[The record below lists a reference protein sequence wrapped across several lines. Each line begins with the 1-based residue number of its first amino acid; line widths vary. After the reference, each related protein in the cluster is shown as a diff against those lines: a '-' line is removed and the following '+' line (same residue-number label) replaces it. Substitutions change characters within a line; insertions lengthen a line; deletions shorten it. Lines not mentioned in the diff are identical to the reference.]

1 MEANLSP
8 VGNRGDATREAY
20 AAASCASER
29 ADDREH
35 LGKVLCSSQ
44 FGLFSKAKKFPS
56 FFLTLRCNKEA
67 KANV

>member
-8 VGNRGDATREAY
+8 VGNRGDATREAH
-20 AAASCASER
+20 
-29 ADDREH
+29 DREH
-35 LGKVLCSSQ
+35 LGKVSCSSQ
-44 FGLFSKAKKFPS
+44 FGLFSKAKRFPS